1 MEFVKKVNLDKD
13 KELILELLNLPA
25 SIKGFGIVR
34 RKNYE
39 AVSIQRKNLLKKI
52 SNSSEVLGHAAEWSI
67 FNGIKLLQKLLQ
79 IVKTIKRF
87 ITTGHLAIIP
97 MRAN

>member
-1 MEFVKKVNLDKD
+1 MRGTKFDIFSYSKDRRLDLDLIKEYQNDLEFVKKVNLDKD

-39 AVSIQRKNLLKKI
+39 VVSIQRKNLLKKI
-52 SNSSEVLGHAAEWSI
+52 SNSSEILGHAAE
-67 FNGIKLLQKLLQ
+67 
-79 IVKTIKRF
+79 
-87 ITTGHLAIIP
+87 
-97 MRAN
+97 

>member
-1 MEFVKKVNLDKD
+1 MDLELISEYQQDLHFVKKINSDCD

-39 AVSIQRKNLLKKI
+39 AVSIQRKNLLKKL
-52 SNSSEVLGHAAEWSI
+52 SNSSEVLGHAAE
-67 FNGIKLLQKLLQ
+67 
-79 IVKTIKRF
+79 
-87 ITTGHLAIIP
+87 
-97 MRAN
+97 